1 MKYKA
6 LFCDLD
12 GTILDTLDDLVTA
25 VNTALK
31 DNGFPT
37 RSKKEVRSYLGYGS
51 DYLIKEVLPSGVSN
65 EQFQKVYKDYK
76 AYYKVN
82 NAVETIP
89 YPGMEE
95 LLTRVKASGMKLAI
109 ITNKPQVIANILANH
124 YFPGIFDLVL
134 GQSDKYKIKPDPEMM
149 TLALKQLDL
158 KVEDVFFIGDSLVD
172 MQSAINMKMHYAL
185 VSYGFVD
192 KIILEEIDSKHVID
206 EVGEIWPLIA

>member
-51 DYLIKEVLPSGVSN
+51 DYLIKEALPSGVSD

>member
-51 DYLIKEVLPSGVSN
+51 DYLIKEALPSGVSN

>member
-31 DNGFPT
+31 DNGFPI
-37 RSKKEVRSYLGYGS
+37 RSKREIRSYLGYGS
-51 DYLIKEVLPSGVSN
+51 DYLIKEVLPSGVSD

>member
-51 DYLIKEVLPSGVSN
+51 DYLIKEALPSGVSD

-149 TLALKQLDL
+149 TLALKELDL

>member
-51 DYLIKEVLPSGVSN
+51 DYLIKEALPSGVSN

-109 ITNKPQVIANILANH
+109 ITNKPQVIADILANH

-149 TLALKQLDL
+149 TLALKELDL

-172 MQSAINMKMHYAL
+172 MQSAINMKMNYAL

-192 KIILEEIDSKHVID
+192 KIRLEEVDPKHVID